1 MRASAFV
8 AVSMAARVAAFS
20 ARTSVGVRL
29 SPVCGSARLF
39 AQGAYRGPMQERVEV
54 ALQAAFSPSYLEV
67 RYLLTLDTSLG
78 YCDPS

>member
-1 MRASAFV
+1 
-8 AVSMAARVAAFS
+8 
-20 ARTSVGVRL
+20 
-29 SPVCGSARLF
+29 
-39 AQGAYRGPMQERVEV
+39 MQERVEV